1 MELVLIGTGHVA
13 HVLGKEWKAKG
24 HRITQ
29 VWGRNP
35 ERTAALA
42 SLLDARPVV
51 ALHTLSVTADAYI
64 IAVADVAVAAVAAAL
79 PPVQGLVLHTAGT
92 VPLNTLAAPGRQY
105 GVIWPIKMIRK
116 SMDRLGV
123 CTVVVDG
130 NTPETLAR
138 VTVLAREL
146 SAQVTG
152 AGDEQRAKMHLMAAM
167 VSNFTNHL
175 YDLANQYGT
184 AENIDLR
191 LFQPLIEATAAGIA
205 AQQPADQQA
214 GPAFRGNYDTLE
226 RHRALLQ
233 SYPELLRVYDTLTNS
248 LLTRFG
254 HEKLP

>member
-24 HRITQ
+24 HRITE

-35 ERTAALA
+35 EQATALA
-42 SLLDARPVV
+42 NQLDARPVAV
-51 ALHTLSVTADAYI
+51 LHALSLTADAYI
-64 IAVADVAVAAVAAAL
+64 IAVSDAAVAEVAAAL

-92 VPLNTLAAPGRQY
+92 IPLAALAAPDRQY

-138 VTVLAREL
+138 ITVLAREL
-146 SAQVTG
+146 SEQVTA
-152 AGDEQRAKMHLMAAM
+152 AGDDQRAKMHLMAAM

-175 YDLANQYGT
+175 YDLADQYGT
-184 AENIDLR
+184 AEKIDLR

-205 AQQPADQQA
+205 SQRPADQQA

-226 RHRALLQ
+226 RHRTLLQ

-248 LLTRFG
+248 ILTRFG